1 MSASHRFIFSTF
13 LILALGCF
21 WASAAFA
28 TTYKYYRYGS
38 NQCTLDKSSACS
50 NALNIVKQPYLTNPS
65 VSITQTSCTDDS
77 SSISLSYKY
86 ARVNLIDGS
95 LYDIENRNTG
105 AGEVLN
111 HVCSNGEKFELIG
124 CTAQCVADPC
134 NALKDNEEVALVSC
148 GTVTC
153 LDGGTIVGSGSSAYC
168 SNGKKAVGVFVPAPI
183 ATIGGCSAAL
193 KPLTS
198 PITSVKVKSTASG
211 SSAEAY
217 CSATYKHQG
226 VSTPQID
233 VPSNLVPITFT
244 GADYPD
250 ANGDCSD
257 PTKPIKSTINGQT
270 VCYPN
275 DGGGNGC
282 PVQGEK
288 PNANGVCVSP
298 DDPTYPEDDD
308 PTKPDPKTSCDAGE
322 IRNNSGKCV
331 PYADATKCEA
341 GQVRDNLGLCSA
353 DPKANSCPQGT
364 VKNKTTGACSADPRG
379 TGCPNNQLPDKLGMC
394 PDGSASCAVGKIRN
408 ASGACVGSDPTKPPE
423 GTGCKDGSSP
433 NSSGVCADG
442 SASCPVGKVRGSD
455 GKCSLDTT
463 ESNTTGTASSDCDVA
478 PDCGGDPLQCA
489 TLEQIWRSSCE
500 QTKAFAEISKEDA
513 EKMSSAATAS
523 QAEYDAHQAAVDAQA
538 SGFFSE
544 FESKASSVSSSGQC
558 INDLSVPVMGH
569 SMTIPFSQACDFF
582 RFLRILVLFSAYML
596 AARIIFG
603 GLT

>member
-1 MSASHRFIFSTF
+1 MSAFHRFVFSTF
-13 LILALGCF
+13 LLLALGCF
-21 WASAAFA
+21 AASSAFASPHVYYKFGNNQCSFNKTDACASALQALNTQFA
-28 TTYKYYRYGS
+28 PYAITYTNLGCTGYDPELSWRRQRYNYEAQNYYDISEGVSGAGQGFTVECDGQLTLNADCSTTCGDDPCKNLKDQEFSGLSVCGS
-38 NQCTLDKSSACS
+38 FSCSDGGVIQGGSCSRGKMLQSIGSPDQNLINDQCIGTFDRPNLTTRFYNKTDDEGKSS
-50 NALNIVKQPYLTNPS
+50 
-65 VSITQTSCTDDS
+65 
-77 SSISLSYKY
+77 
-86 ARVNLIDGS
+86 G
-95 LYDIENRNTG
+95 
-105 AGEVLN
+105 
-111 HVCSNGEKFELIG
+111 
-124 CTAQCVADPC
+124 
-134 NALKDNEEVALVSC
+134 
-148 GTVTC
+148 
-153 LDGGTIVGSGSSAYC
+153 SAYC
-168 SNGKKAVGVFVPAPI
+168 SAFYKYNGLS
-183 ATIGGCSAAL
+183 ATDTVADLNLAALSAANAVPL
-193 KPLTS
+193 PASGVCPADKPLKSKIGDVDVCIDNKLPDS
-198 PITSVKVKSTASG
+198 P
-211 SSAEAY
+211 
-217 CSATYKHQG
+217 
-226 VSTPQID
+226 
-233 VPSNLVPITFT
+233 
-244 GADYPD
+244 
-250 ANGDCSD
+250 
-257 PTKPIKSTINGQT
+257 
-270 VCYPN
+270 
-275 DGGGNGC
+275 C
-282 PVQGEK
+282 PVAGEK
-288 PNANGVCVSP
+288 PNSNGVCVSP
-298 DDPTYPEDDD
+298 DDPTYPKDND

-423 GTGCKDGSSP
+423 GTGCKDGSTP
-433 NSSGVCADG
+433 NSSGVCNDG

-455 GKCSLDTT
+455 GKCALDTT
-463 ESNTTGTASSDCDVA
+463 ESNTTGTASSDCEVA

-500 QTKAFAEISKEDA
+500 QTKAFSEISKEDA